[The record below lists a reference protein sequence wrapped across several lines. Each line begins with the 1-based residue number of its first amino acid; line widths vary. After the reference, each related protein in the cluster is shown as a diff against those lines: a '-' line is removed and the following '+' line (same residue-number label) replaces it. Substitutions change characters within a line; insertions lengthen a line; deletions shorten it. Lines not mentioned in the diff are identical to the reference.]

1 MRRAVWLTVIG
12 LAFGSAAKAGDFG
25 DAIFATPLRTSPGT
39 FIPTGSTLAAPVIT
53 PMGTKHG
60 STLFEV
66 TPAGRGAE
74 TVLTREPGRYS
85 NATRECTGWLTL
97 EFLYWATQGPS
108 APPLVTTGPPLTGF
122 GFDAAA
128 GNPLTTTL
136 LGGQRMVNGLRPGF
150 RVEGGL
156 FIGSTGDWAFGYSV
170 ISLGSRSER
179 LEGGSDGGGI
189 VNLPQFNSLL
199 GIPIQTPIYVG
210 YPGLTRGTVTASVQT
225 SFTSVAAQ
233 LRRVAQS
240 GTGFRF
246 DLIAGY
252 RFLHLGDSVATSFDV
267 VSATLPGPASPR
279 FQGEQSTRT
288 RNEFDGGDLGIQFQ
302 GRVGK
307 LTFDFQSTVAIGATT
322 TQIDRSFTRSYIA
335 GGPLG
340 SLIGV
345 PLPPVGVPLVQAGGL
360 TQRSEF
366 AFVPQVGIK
375 FGWEPIDH
383 VRVALGYDFLYWSR
397 VRRAPEQFTGNDV
410 VTDFWAQGVSTGI
423 EFRY

>member
-1 MRRAVWLTVIG
+1 MFRAAWLAGIA
-12 LAFGSAAKAGDFG
+12 LAFGSAAQAGDFG

-39 FIPTGSTLAAPVIT
+39 FVPPGSTLAAPVIT

-66 TPAGRGAE
+66 TPAGTGAE
-74 TVLTREPGRYS
+74 SVLTRNPGRYT

-97 EFLYWATQGPS
+97 EFLYWATQGPN
-108 APPLVTTGPPLTGF
+108 APPLVTTGPPLAGL
-122 GFDAAA
+122 GLDAAA

-136 LGGQRMVNGLRPGF
+136 LGGQQMVNGMRPGF
-150 RVEGGL
+150 RMEGGL
-156 FIGSTGDWAFGYSV
+156 FIGSTGDWALAYSV

-179 LEGGSDGGGI
+179 LEGGSDGSNV

-225 SFTSVAAQ
+225 SFTSVGAQ
-233 LRRVAQS
+233 VRRVGQS

-246 DLIAGY
+246 DLIGGY
-252 RFLHLGDSVATSFDV
+252 RYLHLGDSIATSFDV

-288 RNEFDGGDLGIQFQ
+288 RNEFDGGDFGFQFQ

-307 LTFDFQSTVAIGATT
+307 LTFDFQSTLALGATT
-322 TQIDRSFTRSYIA
+322 TEIDRSFTRSYI
-335 GGPLG
+335 GGG
-340 SLIGV
+340 LIGV
-345 PLPPVGVPLVQAGGL
+345 PIPPAGIPLIQTGGL
-360 TQRSEF
+360 TKRSEF
-366 AFVPQVGIK
+366 AVVPQVGMK
-375 FGWEPIDH
+375 LGWEPIDH
-383 VRVALGYDFLYWSR
+383 VRLTMGYDFLYWSR
-397 VRRAPEQFTGNDV
+397 VRRAPELFTGNDV
-410 VTDFWAQGVSTGI
+410 VTDFWAQGLSTGI